1 MIPESLE
8 FPKKINRVSVS
19 LILYCFVLFVAKAC
33 AIWLN
38 LGLYAHPGA
47 DIFRYI
53 NLYNLTHMIASIN
66 RCETVLA
73 NVNECCIKSH
83 LVSKK
88 ITINLQFRHTAHVII
103 IVYAADFLGW
113 KIVSCDIVTPF
124 QIFPYSCW
132 DIKILLFLNSFIVM
146 CIVRIVKISDFN
158 FFIIKFIIIFLH
170 MKWIG

>member
-1 MIPESLE
+1 MP
-8 FPKKINRVSVS
+8 
-19 LILYCFVLFVAKAC
+19 YCFVRFVAKAS
-33 AIWLN
+33 AIRLN
-38 LGLYAHPGA
+38 LVGYADRLLIIIRYTKLYIPIH
-47 DIFRYI
+47 II
-53 NLYNLTHMIASIN
+53 TSIYH
-66 RCETVLA
+66 CETNLA

-83 LVSKK
+83 LVLNK
-88 ITINLQFRHTAHVII
+88 ITINLQFCMRYNYWYWYWYWYGYCMRYNYF
-103 IVYAADFLGW
+103 YAIDFLWW

-124 QIFPYSCW
+124 QTFPYSCW